1 MGGDWRIRK
10 EFKVIIRYLASVR
23 LFWIIEKDCQ
33 KKKKVRE
40 GGVCRCRVKERRMGG
55 DRNREE
61 VPRHCRIQLGWFIVA
76 VGG

>member
-1 MGGDWRIRK
+1 M
-10 EFKVIIRYLASVR
+10 IIRYLASVR
-23 LFWIIEKDCQ
+23 LFWIIEKHCQ
-33 KKKKVRE
+33 KKKKKVRAA
-40 GGVCRCRVKERRMGG
+40 GVCRCRVKETTLGG